1 MGGFIA
7 AEVAI
12 AHPQRVDKLVLVSA
26 AGITAEH
33 QRNERALALMRRF
46 EAALAWASTHPKP
59 NFLLRPRGRQALRL
73 VFAHPE
79 KLPGPLLFEQ
89 AKGSGKPG
97 FIDALDALS
106 AYPLRDRLERIS
118 VPTLIIW
125 GEHDRL
131 VPLRDADVFEEL
143 ISDARR
149 SSTRT
154 RGTRPCSSARR
165 ASTGVRRGGSCEA
178 RRIPDAG
185 EGRRD
190 ALAGHGADGGA
201 GDQLRVLG
209 HHAVAYA
216 RRRRLVGGDAARRS
230 PRRRAS
236 TSRRRLSTSMV
247 IVSPSWT
254 AAIGPPRDGL
264 GGDVAGHEA
273 VGGAR
278 EAPVGEQRDRP
289 RPAPRPTIA
298 AVTASISRMPGP
310 PAGPSLR
317 MTTTSPALD
326 LAWP

>member
-1 MGGFIA
+1 MAVAADRPSQEDPDRYGPPADSAWRHIDWAAHQHWVLVDGTPVNYIEMGEGPPLLLIHGLAGSWQNWLENIPYFARTRRVLAPDLPGFGDSPLPPEKISIPGYGRLLDHFCTSLGAERGSVIGNSMGGFIA

-125 GEHDRL
+125 GERDRL

-143 ISDARR
+143 IPDARKIVY
-149 SSTRT
+149 
-154 RGTRPCSSARR
+154 AD
-165 ASTGVRRGGSCEA
+165 TGHV
-178 RRIPDAG
+178 
-185 EGRRD
+185 
-190 ALAGHGADGGA
+190 
-201 GDQLRVLG
+201 
-209 HHAVAYA
+209 
-216 RRRRLVGGDAARRS
+216 
-230 PRRRAS
+230 
-236 TSRRRLSTSMV
+236 SM
-247 IVSPSWT
+247 
-254 AAIGPPRDGL
+254 L
-264 GGDVAGHEA
+264 E
-273 VGGAR
+273 
-278 EAPVGEQRDRP
+278 
-289 RPAPRPTIA
+289 RPARFNQDVEAFLEGSDP
-298 AVTASISRMPGP
+298 VEG
-310 PAGPSLR
+310 G
-317 MTTTSPALD
+317 
-326 LAWP
+326 

>member
-1 MGGFIA
+1 MAVAADRPSQEDPDRYGPPADSAWRHIDWAAHQHWVLVDGTPVNYIEMGEGPPLLLIHGLAGSWQNWLETIPYFARTRRVLAPDLPGFGDSPLPPEKISIPGYGRLLDHFCTSLGAERGSVIGNSMGGFIA

-118 VPTLIIW
+118 VRTLIIW
-125 GEHDRL
+125 GERDRL

-143 ISDARR
+143 IPDARKIVY
-149 SSTRT
+149 
-154 RGTRPCSSARR
+154 AD
-165 ASTGVRRGGSCEA
+165 TGHV
-178 RRIPDAG
+178 
-185 EGRRD
+185 
-190 ALAGHGADGGA
+190 
-201 GDQLRVLG
+201 
-209 HHAVAYA
+209 
-216 RRRRLVGGDAARRS
+216 
-230 PRRRAS
+230 
-236 TSRRRLSTSMV
+236 SM
-247 IVSPSWT
+247 
-254 AAIGPPRDGL
+254 L
-264 GGDVAGHEA
+264 E
-273 VGGAR
+273 
-278 EAPVGEQRDRP
+278 
-289 RPAPRPTIA
+289 RPARFNQDVDDFLEGSDP
-298 AVTASISRMPGP
+298 VEG
-310 PAGPSLR
+310 G
-317 MTTTSPALD
+317 
-326 LAWP
+326 

>member
-1 MGGFIA
+1 VAVAADKPLQEDPDRYGPAADSAWRHIDWAAHQHWVLVDGTPVNYIEMGDGPPLLLIHGLAGSWQNWLETIPYFARTRRVLAPDLPGFGDSPLPPEKISIPGYGRLLDHFCSSVGVERGSVIGNSMGGFIA

-125 GEHDRL
+125 GERDRL

-143 ISDARR
+143 IPDARKIVY
-149 SSTRT
+149 
-154 RGTRPCSSARR
+154 AD
-165 ASTGVRRGGSCEA
+165 TGHV
-178 RRIPDAG
+178 
-185 EGRRD
+185 
-190 ALAGHGADGGA
+190 
-201 GDQLRVLG
+201 
-209 HHAVAYA
+209 
-216 RRRRLVGGDAARRS
+216 
-230 PRRRAS
+230 
-236 TSRRRLSTSMV
+236 SM
-247 IVSPSWT
+247 
-254 AAIGPPRDGL
+254 L
-264 GGDVAGHEA
+264 E
-273 VGGAR
+273 
-278 EAPVGEQRDRP
+278 
-289 RPAPRPTIA
+289 RPARFNQDVEAFLKGSDP
-298 AVTASISRMPGP
+298 VEG
-310 PAGPSLR
+310 G
-317 MTTTSPALD
+317 
-326 LAWP
+326 

>member
-12 AHPQRVDKLVLVSA
+12 AHPERVDKLVLVSA

-118 VPTLIIW
+118 VPTLIVW
-125 GEHDRL
+125 GERDRL

-143 ISDARR
+143 IPDARKIVY
-149 SSTRT
+149 
-154 RGTRPCSSARR
+154 AD
-165 ASTGVRRGGSCEA
+165 TGHV
-178 RRIPDAG
+178 
-185 EGRRD
+185 
-190 ALAGHGADGGA
+190 
-201 GDQLRVLG
+201 
-209 HHAVAYA
+209 
-216 RRRRLVGGDAARRS
+216 
-230 PRRRAS
+230 
-236 TSRRRLSTSMV
+236 SM
-247 IVSPSWT
+247 
-254 AAIGPPRDGL
+254 L
-264 GGDVAGHEA
+264 E
-273 VGGAR
+273 
-278 EAPVGEQRDRP
+278 
-289 RPAPRPTIA
+289 RPARFNQDVEAFLEGSDP
-298 AVTASISRMPGP
+298 VE
-310 PAGPSLR
+310 
-317 MTTTSPALD
+317 
-326 LAWP
+326 AWLSG

>member
-1 MGGFIA
+1 MAVAADRPSHEDPDRYGPPADSEWRHIDWAAHQHWVLVDGTPVNYIEMGEGPPLLLIHGLAGSWQNWLETIPYFARTRRVLAPDLPGFGDSPLPPEKISIPGYGRLLDHFCTSLGAERGSVIGNSMGGFIA

-125 GEHDRL
+125 GERDRL

-143 ISDARR
+143 IPDARKIVYADTGHVSMLER
-149 SSTRT
+149 PARFNQDVETSS
-154 RGTRPCSSARR
+154 RGQTP
-165 ASTGVRRGGSCEA
+165 
-178 RRIPDAG
+178 
-185 EGRRD
+185 
-190 ALAGHGADGGA
+190 
-201 GDQLRVLG
+201 LRVVEG
-209 HHAVAYA
+209 
-216 RRRRLVGGDAARRS
+216 
-230 PRRRAS
+230 
-236 TSRRRLSTSMV
+236 
-247 IVSPSWT
+247 
-254 AAIGPPRDGL
+254 
-264 GGDVAGHEA
+264 
-273 VGGAR
+273 
-278 EAPVGEQRDRP
+278 
-289 RPAPRPTIA
+289 
-298 AVTASISRMPGP
+298 
-310 PAGPSLR
+310 
-317 MTTTSPALD
+317 
-326 LAWP
+326 